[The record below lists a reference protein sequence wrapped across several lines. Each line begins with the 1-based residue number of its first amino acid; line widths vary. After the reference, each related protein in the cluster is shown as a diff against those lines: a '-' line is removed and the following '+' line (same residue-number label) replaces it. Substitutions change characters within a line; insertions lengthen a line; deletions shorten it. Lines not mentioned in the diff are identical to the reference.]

1 MNALKEAHKIMSKT
15 PESSQS
21 TRSKAIHLKMAF
33 LEQFIN
39 IRKMSATNL
48 QEISQFENI
57 LQSSSM
63 DLGIL
68 KPGNV
73 YSAIFQL
80 YVDNQLHNEALQTLN
95 GMKAIVP
102 KFMNYLDTDTVS
114 RLCLI
119 QNVSPTLY
127 LEKDNQ
133 NGEENSED
141 IKEII
146 NHRK

>member
-1 MNALKEAHKIMSKT
+1 MLKTS
-15 PESSQS
+15 ESSQS
-21 TRSKAIHLKMAF
+21 TRSKTLSMKMAF

-39 IRKMSATNL
+39 ITQMASANL
-48 QEISQFENI
+48 QGIVQFESI
-57 LQSSSM
+57 LNSSSM
-63 DLGIL
+63 NLGIL

-80 YVDNQLHNEALQTLN
+80 YVDHQLQSEALQTLN
-95 GMKAIVP
+95 GMKATIP
-102 KFMNYLDTDTVS
+102 NFMNYLDADTVS
-114 RLCLI
+114 QLCLM

-127 LEKDNQ
+127 LNQDDQ

>member
-1 MNALKEAHKIMSKT
+1 MN
-15 PESSQS
+15 
-21 TRSKAIHLKMAF
+21 
-33 LEQFIN
+33 
-39 IRKMSATNL
+39 
-48 QEISQFENI
+48 
-57 LQSSSM
+57 
-63 DLGIL
+63 LGIL

-80 YVDNQLHNEALQTLN
+80 YVDHQLQSEALQTLN
-95 GMKAIVP
+95 GMKATIP
-102 KFMNYLDTDTVS
+102 NFMNYLDADTVS
-114 RLCLI
+114 QLCLM

-127 LEKDNQ
+127 LNQDDQ

>member
-1 MNALKEAHKIMSKT
+1 M
-15 PESSQS
+15 
-21 TRSKAIHLKMAF
+21 KMAF

-39 IRKMSATNL
+39 ITQMASANV
-48 QEISQFENI
+48 QGIVQFESI
-57 LQSSSM
+57 LNSSSM
-63 DLGIL
+63 NLGIL

-80 YVDNQLHNEALQTLN
+80 YVDHQLQSEALQTLN
-95 GMKAIVP
+95 GMKATIP
-102 KFMNYLDTDTVS
+102 NFMNYLNADTVS
-114 RLCLI
+114 QLCLI

-127 LEKDNQ
+127 LNQDDQ

>member
-1 MNALKEAHKIMSKT
+1 MLKTS
-15 PESSQS
+15 ESSQS
-21 TRSKAIHLKMAF
+21 TRSKTLSMKMAF

-39 IRKMSATNL
+39 ITQMASANL
-48 QEISQFENI
+48 QGIVQFESI
-57 LQSSSM
+57 LNSSSM
-63 DLGIL
+63 NLGIL

-80 YVDNQLHNEALQTLN
+80 YVDHQLQSEALQTLN
-95 GMKAIVP
+95 GMKATIP
-102 KFMNYLDTDTVS
+102 NFMNYLNADTVS
-114 RLCLI
+114 QLCLI

-127 LEKDNQ
+127 LNQGDQ
-133 NGEENSED
+133 NGEENSAED

>member
-1 MNALKEAHKIMSKT
+1 MLKTS
-15 PESSQS
+15 ESSQS
-21 TRSKAIHLKMAF
+21 TRSKTLSMKMAF

-39 IRKMSATNL
+39 ITQMASANV
-48 QEISQFENI
+48 QGIVQFESI
-57 LQSSSM
+57 LNSSSM
-63 DLGIL
+63 NLGIL

-80 YVDNQLHNEALQTLN
+80 YVDHQLQSEALQTLN
-95 GMKAIVP
+95 GMKATIP
-102 KFMNYLDTDTVS
+102 NFMNYLDADTVS
-114 RLCLI
+114 QLCLM

-127 LEKDNQ
+127 LNQDDQ

>member
-1 MNALKEAHKIMSKT
+1 MLKTS
-15 PESSQS
+15 ESSQS
-21 TRSKAIHLKMAF
+21 TRSKTLSMKMAF

-39 IRKMSATNL
+39 ITQMASANL
-48 QEISQFENI
+48 QGIVQFESI
-57 LQSSSM
+57 LNSSSM
-63 DLGIL
+63 NLGIL

-80 YVDNQLHNEALQTLN
+80 YVDHQLQSEALQTLN
-95 GMKAIVP
+95 GMKATIP
-102 KFMNYLDTDTVS
+102 NFMNYLDVDTVS
-114 RLCLI
+114 QLCLI

-127 LEKDNQ
+127 LNQGDQ
-133 NGEENSED
+133 NGEENSAED